1 MQGPWSLSTHRDE
14 GQAQAGLAWPFADL
28 LTSPAP
34 ITAQREGSRSVSAST
49 GHPTPDNHGTCG
61 EVPHNLGAMIAVDD
75 AAREP

>member
-34 ITAQREGSRSVSAST
+34 ITAQREGARSVSAST
-49 GHPTPDNHGTCG
+49 GSPSPDDHGACG
-61 EVPHNLGAMIAVDD
+61 EGPHCPGATIKGRT